1 MWCGR
6 FSRGSC
12 GGEQWGYGRSRSV
25 AIGDIMNDTGANM
38 AIISEPGIG
47 SATPAN
53 TVLETGRTMPKRL
66 YGAASLGAVWM
77 MLAATAPVTRLDVEV
92 DNLRSAKGTIRICLT
107 ADPDNFPAC
116 VDDANAMTRSIPAS
130 VHATSFPG
138 LPHRAYALAII
149 HDENN
154 NAKLDT
160 IAGIPREGYG
170 FSRNAAV
177 RFGPPRFSAAEFT
190 LAGDADMQQ
199 VKMRYIF

>member
-1 MWCGR
+1 
-6 FSRGSC
+6 
-12 GGEQWGYGRSRSV
+12 
-25 AIGDIMNDTGANM
+25 MNDTGANM
-38 AIISEPGIG
+38 AIISKPGIG
-47 SATPAN
+47 SATRAGD
-53 TVLETGRTMPKRL
+53 VRDTGRHTGQHPGQNPGQNPAATASIARRRL
-66 YGAASLGAVWM
+66 YGAAGLGAVWM

-92 DNLRSAKGTIRICLT
+92 DNLRSAKGMIRICLT
-107 ADPDNFPAC
+107 ADPKNFPAC
-116 VDDANAMTRSIPAS
+116 VDDADALTRSIPAS

-138 LPHRAYALAII
+138 LPQRAYALAII

-160 IAGIPREGYG
+160 FAGIPREGYG

-177 RFGPPRFSAAEFT
+177 RFGPPRFSAAQFT